1 MDTSRLERI
10 LAAEAAGYASFVT
23 RLPLK
28 IAVIQRREIVALQQL
43 LSRETEEQHKLRG
56 LERDRLE
63 EAARLNH
70 GLGLPGDAPLA
81 ATLSRIPDRSAAE
94 RLGALGDRLGDL
106 ARRLKVGN
114 ERCGILLGAGLE
126 FVRFS
131 MEFYARFLNPDERL
145 ADMLYGPA
153 AVGTGVSNVS
163 LMSRSA

>member
-10 LAAEAAGYASFVT
+10 LAAEASGYASFVT

-28 IAVIQRREIVALQQL
+28 IAIIQKREIAALQQL
-43 LSRETEEQHKLRG
+43 LARESEEQRKLRK
-56 LERDRLE
+56 LEQERLE
-63 EAARLNH
+63 ESARLN
-70 GLGLPGDAPLA
+70 GTLGLPADAPLA
-81 ATLSRIPDRSAAE
+81 ATLGRIPDRAAAE
-94 RLGALGDRLGDL
+94 RLRALGDRLGDL
-106 ARRLKVGN
+106 ARRLKEGD
-114 ERCGILLGAGLE
+114 EHCGILLRAGLE

-131 MEFYARFLNPDERL
+131 LEFYARFLNPDGRL